1 MKIPALAALLAT
13 SGLLLLGCGDGG
25 GAAGSASAS
34 ASAAPAPKPTPTPT
48 QSAAP
53 TADPILPPRSDCPKD
68 SKGGGSLKQPCE
80 AAGDARL
87 VEVKYLDKMDDKG
100 PFFNVKNLS
109 DYTLTYGQAQI
120 FFYDKAGKALD
131 TKDGK
136 KKKTCPSSNLFVGPL
151 KKGDFFK
158 IQFACLKK
166 DGVPDGAVAIEV
178 EIDTLGVA
186 DKADE
191 KKVDLYWHNKDL
203 APDDRPKGG
212 IKPAK
217 K

>member
-13 SGLLLLGCGDGG
+13 SCLLLGCGDAGG
-25 GAAGSASAS
+25 GAGSAS
-34 ASAAPAPKPTPTPT
+34 ASAAPAPTPKPTPTVM

-80 AAGDARL
+80 AAGDARII
-87 VEVKYLDKMDDKG
+87 EVKYLDKMDDKG
-100 PFFNVKNLS
+100 PFFNVKNLT
-109 DYTLTYGQAQI
+109 DLTVNYGQVQI
-120 FFYDKAGKALD
+120 YFYDKAGKLID

-136 KKKTCPSSNLFVGPL
+136 KKKTCSSNNLFLGTL
-151 KKGDFFK
+151 KKGDLFK
-158 IQFACLKK
+158 IQFGCLKK
-166 DGVPDGAVAIEV
+166 DGVPDGTASIEAEV
-178 EIDTLGVA
+178 DTVGVA

-203 APDDRPKGG
+203 APDDRAKGG